1 MASAKN
7 THRAKFS
14 YVKRSDIERLIAAG
28 QIDAQM
34 TSFIQMTLMRTF
46 LLALI
51 YPFIQFNLKSIGS
64 QIFPQQNQN

>member
-14 YVKRSDIERLIAAG
+14 YVKRSEPGRSM
-28 QIDAQM
+28 QM
-34 TSFIQMTLMRTF
+34 TSFIQMTLMRIF